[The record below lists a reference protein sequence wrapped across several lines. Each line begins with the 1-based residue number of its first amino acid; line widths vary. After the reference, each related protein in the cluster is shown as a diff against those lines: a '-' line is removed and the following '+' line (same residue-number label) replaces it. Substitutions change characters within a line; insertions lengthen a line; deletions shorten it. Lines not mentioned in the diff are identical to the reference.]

1 MRLID
6 ADDLEQFFL
15 HECHR
20 LQEYLKSEEYDKEE
34 KEYIRTFLPTVEWAR
49 KTVHHVTTINPEDLR
64 PKGRWIDI
72 SGAFARGEM
81 LLCSY
86 CHQRADYFIGG
97 SEDWWDDDRPNY
109 CPNCGAKMEDE

>member
-6 ADDLEQFFL
+6 ADALEQFFL

-64 PKGRWIDI
+64 PKGKWEQWDDTDCWMC
-72 SGAFARGEM
+72 SECKHEV
-81 LLCSY
+81 LCSDFTPTELDM
-86 CHQRADYFIGG
+86 HF
-97 SEDWWDDDRPNY
+97 
-109 CPNCGAKMEDE
+109 CPNCGAKMEE